1 MKKRT
6 YKLLSKTT
14 LIYLVFTLTAFLI
27 SALFL
32 THEADEYIYIEL
44 ERRFEFTERKVKRT
58 LEKNQKIKRKDTE
71 IWHLKNKPA
80 NLSVVSYSDTL
91 IRNPDSDNLEI
102 FRKKTFIL
110 AHDSSYSKI
119 SIVKSISDFYR
130 LRDDIFEALIPAF
143 LILAF
148 SIVLFNYLMS
158 GLFFKP
164 FNRILNH
171 MRGFKVGQMNID
183 HVDTSTTEFIKMQ
196 NLFSDMVERIDEDYS
211 NLKQYTEN
219 MAHEIQ
225 TPLTVIR
232 NKLEN
237 LLTDEKWMLEKGEEI
252 KIIYDETNYLSK
264 LGQSLNLITRI
275 ENREFTDAREIKTKA
290 VIEKHLAAIQ
300 ESFEL
305 NKLKVKTNLSA
316 EHKLYLDPVLLDIIL
331 KNLIRN
337 AIQYASN
344 VSPIVI
350 ESTPA
355 TLTISNHGN
364 ELPFAKEKLF
374 DRFQR
379 NNNSNKSLG
388 LGLAIVKKICDLNN
402 LVIKYRYSDQ
412 QHIFDILE
420 AK

>member
-14 LIYLVFTLTAFLI
+14 LIYLVFTLTAFLV

-32 THEADEYIYIEL
+32 THEADEYINIEL
-44 ERRFEFTERKVKRT
+44 ERRFNYTEKRIKRT
-58 LEKNQKIKRKDTE
+58 LDKNQEIKRKDTE
-71 IWHLKNKPA
+71 IWQLKNESFYPSE
-80 NLSVVSYSDTL
+80 NSYSDTL
-91 IRNPDSDNLEI
+91 IRNPDSDNMEI

-110 AHDSSYSKI
+110 AHDSSHFKI

-130 LRDDIFEALIPAF
+130 LRDDIFEAFIPAF

-164 FNRILNH
+164 FNRILAH
-171 MRGFKVGQMNID
+171 MRGFKVGQKNID
-183 HVDTSTTEFIKMQ
+183 HVNTSTTEFIRMQ
-196 NLFSDMVERIDEDYS
+196 NLFTDMVERIDEDYS

-237 LLTDEKWMLEKGEEI
+237 FLTDEKWMKEKGEEI

-275 ENREFTDAREIKTKA
+275 ENREFTDAMEIKTKA
-290 VIEKHLAAIQ
+290 VVEKHLAAIQ
-300 ESFEL
+300 ESIEL
-305 NKLKVKTNLSA
+305 KNLKVNTNLSTD
-316 EHKLYLDPVLLDIIL
+316 HYFYLDPVLLDIIF

-344 VSPIVI
+344 ASPIVI
-350 ESTPA
+350 ESSPDKF
-355 TLTISNHGN
+355 TIRNHGN
-364 ELPFAKEKLF
+364 ELPFAEEKLF

-379 NNNSNKSLG
+379 NNNSKKSLG
-388 LGLAIVKKICDLNN
+388 LGLAIVKKICDLNSMTLN
-402 LVIKYRYSDQ
+402 YRYSDQ
-412 QHIFDILE
+412 QHVFDILQV
-420 AK
+420 K